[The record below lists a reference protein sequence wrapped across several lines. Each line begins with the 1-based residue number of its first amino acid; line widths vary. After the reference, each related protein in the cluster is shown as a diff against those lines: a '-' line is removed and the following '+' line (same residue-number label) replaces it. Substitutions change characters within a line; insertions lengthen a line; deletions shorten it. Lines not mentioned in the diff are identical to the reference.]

1 MRSIRLAGLAC
12 LLCVCALSW
21 VSAAIDA
28 PVSDAAMRQDAD
40 AVRALLA
47 SGADVNAPQGDGM
60 TGLHWAARHGATEI
74 VRLLLEADAD
84 LGVTTRL
91 GDHTPLH
98 VASRAGQ
105 ASTMSVLLDAGAGA
119 NVLTATGA
127 TPLHFAA
134 TAGNADALTTLLDH
148 GADANAREPV
158 WGQTPLMFAAAADRG
173 NALAALLARGADP
186 AVTGTVVNIAA
197 RNETDRA
204 DSRRRRERMAVR
216 SSPRRRRQ
224 PKHAPQPGQ
233 PRRRHMKPTFRK
245 NRSRSDLR
253 TSSGPTAG

>member
-1 MRSIRLAGLAC
+1 MA
-12 LLCVCALSW
+12 
-21 VSAAIDA
+21 
-28 PVSDAAMRQDAD
+28 
-40 AVRALLA
+40 
-47 SGADVNAPQGDGM
+47 
-60 TGLHWAARHGATEI
+60 
-74 VRLLLEADAD
+74 
-84 LGVTTRL
+84 
-91 GDHTPLH
+91 
-98 VASRAGQ
+98 
-105 ASTMSVLLDAGAGA
+105 VLLDAGADA

-204 DSRRRRERMAVR
+204 DSRRRRERMAALRDIWPFPPLVFFVLGGIFFGWFTPTEAGAVGAFEAHR
-216 SSPRRRRQ
+216 ETRNPNSSTALAARPPR
-224 PKHAPQPGQ
+224 PAPPGSWTAC
-233 PRRRHMKPTFRK
+233 H
-245 NRSRSDLR
+245 
-253 TSSGPTAG
+253 SGTRCSVA